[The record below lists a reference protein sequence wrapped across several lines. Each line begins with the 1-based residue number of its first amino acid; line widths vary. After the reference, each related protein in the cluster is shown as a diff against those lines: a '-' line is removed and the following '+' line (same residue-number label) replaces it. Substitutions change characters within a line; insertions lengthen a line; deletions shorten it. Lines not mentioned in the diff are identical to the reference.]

1 MANVKKQ
8 NNFWIKLHKPII
20 AVAPMAGYTD
30 SAFRFICRKYGA
42 DMAYTEMISA
52 DALFYDSKK
61 TLKMLEFNKKE
72 KPVVCQLFGKR
83 PEMFAK
89 AVQVVEKYGYD
100 GIDINFGCPARKVVA
115 HGGGV
120 TLMRNLDKCYEIIKT
135 VCDAATVP
143 VSIKIRASIKS
154 KTSDKIITALDMVEK
169 IKDLPIKAIM
179 IHGRSYE
186 GGFSGEIDFEMIK
199 KVKEKFKGIVLG
211 NGGILKPEHAKLMLE
226 KTGVDGVG
234 LARGLWKKPY
244 LGKQIKQYLKN
255 GEYKTWDL
263 KKIKKLALEHAKLMD
278 ELKGER
284 GIREMR
290 KFLLFYFKG
299 FPGASDARQ
308 KLVRVENL
316 NDIIKVLQ
324 KI

>member
-1 MANVKKQ
+1 MK
-8 NNFWIKLHKPII
+8 NFWQKLKKPII
-20 AVAPMAGYTD
+20 AIAPMAGYTD

-42 DMAYTEMISA
+42 DVAYTEMISA
-52 DALFYDSKK
+52 DALYYDSKK

-83 PEMFAK
+83 PDMFPK
-89 AVQVVEKYGYD
+89 AVEIVEKAGYD

-135 VCDAATVP
+135 VCNAAKVP

-154 KTSDKIITALDMVEK
+154 KTSNKVITALDMIEK
-169 IKDLPIKAIM
+169 VKDLPIKAIM
-179 IHGRSYE
+179 IHGRSFE

-211 NGGILKPEHAKLMLE
+211 NGGILKPEDAKEMIE
-226 KTGVDGVG
+226 KTGVDGIG
-234 LARGLWKKPY
+234 LARGLWKRPY
-244 LGKQIKQYLKN
+244 LGKQIKQYLKK
-255 GEYKTWDL
+255 GEYKAWDL
-263 KKIKKLALEHAKLMD
+263 KKIKKLALEHAKLMN
-278 ELKGER
+278 ETKGER

-299 FPGASDARQ
+299 FPGASEIRQ
-308 KLVRVENL
+308 RLVRVESLAEIEN
-316 NDIIKVLQ
+316 VL
-324 KI
+324 KNI

>member
-1 MANVKKQ
+1 M
-8 NNFWIKLHKPII
+8 NNFWQKLKKPII

-42 DMAYTEMISA
+42 DVAYTEMISA

-61 TLKMLEFNKKE
+61 TLQMLEFNKKE
-72 KPVVCQLFGKR
+72 KPIVCQLFGKR
-83 PEMFAK
+83 PEMFSK
-89 AVQVVEKYGYD
+89 AVEIVEKYGYD

-120 TLMRNLDKCYEIIKT
+120 TLMRDLDKCYELIKT
-135 VCDAATVP
+135 VCDNSRLP

-154 KTSDKIITALDMVEK
+154 KDKVITALDMVEK
-169 IKDLPIKAIM
+169 IKDLPVKAIM

-199 KVKEKFKGIVLG
+199 KVKEKFKGVVLG
-211 NGGILKPEHAKLMLE
+211 NGGIMKPEDAKEMLE
-226 KTGVDGVG
+226 KTKVDGVG
-234 LARGLWKKPY
+234 LARGLWKRPY
-244 LGKQIKQYLKN
+244 LGKLIKEYLKK
-255 GEYKTWDL
+255 GDYQTFDL
-263 KKIKKLALEHAKLMD
+263 KKIKKLALEHAKLMFD
-278 ELKGER
+278 LKGER

-299 FPGASDARQ
+299 FAKAGEVRQ
-308 KLVRVENL
+308 ELVRVESLEN
-316 NDIIKVLQ
+316 IKEVLSE
-324 KI
+324 I